1 MTLDEMMADVADIA
15 HAEIERNKALDSK
28 RSPDTEYLRLI
39 GMVE

>member
-1 MTLDEMMADVADIA
+1 MTIDEMMQEVADIA
-15 HAEIERNKALDSK
+15 HAEIERNRALDSQ